1 MIHEVDEVLKGLL
14 EGGALAGS
22 GIDVSFE
29 APTRDWAARRNA
41 PVINT
46 YLYDIREDVSRRQRG
61 QMAVRD
67 ERDIVVK
74 RRQPPRWF
82 RLSYLITAWTRTP
95 QDEHRLLSAV
105 LATLL
110 PRELLTADEL
120 PGSLGALGLAV
131 PVTVASVQS
140 ESRSLA
146 EIWSALGGELKPSL
160 DLVVTAPFP
169 AYPEY
174 DAGPPVTEGEG
185 TELLLRHDYL
195 GGRDAVHR
203 NATYTYTDGP
213 AVEGAT
219 DSYEWMHGMDE
230 VVNALTTA
238 GLGIRRLRESDELPW
253 PRWPQMVRTP
263 SGWWRLP
270 EGEPRIPL
278 LYGLLAS
285 R

>member
-1 MIHEVDEVLKGLL
+1 VIHEVDEVLKELL
-14 EGGALAGS
+14 SSGALAGS

-46 YLYDIREDVSRRQRG
+46 YLYDIREDVTRRQRG

-67 ERDIVVK
+67 ERDVVVK

-82 RLSYLITAWTRTP
+82 RLSYLVTAWTRTP

-110 PRELLTADEL
+110 PREMLPADEL
-120 PGSLGALGLAV
+120 PGSLRALGLAM
-131 PVTVASVQS
+131 PVTVAGIQT

-174 DAGPPVTEGEG
+174 DAGPPVTEGA
-185 TELLLRHDYL
+185 
-195 GGRDAVHR
+195 AV
-203 NATYTYTDGP
+203 
-213 AVEGAT
+213 
-219 DSYEWMHGMDE
+219 
-230 VVNALTTA
+230 
-238 GLGIRRLRESDELPW
+238 RLRGIDGDPPES
-253 PRWPQMVRTP
+253 
-263 SGWWRLP
+263 
-270 EGEPRIPL
+270 GERAHRPHQVAAARAAREAGTHRPDQ
-278 LYGLLAS
+278 